1 MGWTGQGRIG
11 QHNLSGF
18 LNGKE
23 GSASSLPTDIW
34 SVLVTTS
41 AKSITIPVAPYKME
55 NRKIT
60 KTTALINS
68 GTTIC
73 CINLH
78 FTWRMKWP
86 LENLWQPMHAWNADR
101 TCNSGGMI
109 CYQVKLHL
117 HIDGQNTIQ
126 NFFILN
132 LGKKDSI
139 ILGYP
144 WLTKYNPQIDWT
156 SGEVRMVGTPTPWHD
171 KLAIV
176 KQWYLLWYLGAPERD
191 KLEFAT

>member
-11 QHNLSGF
+11 QQNLSGF

-68 GTTIC
+68 GATIC

-78 FTWRMKWP
+78 FT
-86 LENLWQPMHAWNADR
+86 
-101 TCNSGGMI
+101 
-109 CYQVKLHL
+109 
-117 HIDGQNTIQ
+117 
-126 NFFILN
+126 
-132 LGKKDSI
+132 
-139 ILGYP
+139 
-144 WLTKYNPQIDWT
+144 
-156 SGEVRMVGTPTPWHD
+156 
-171 KLAIV
+171 
-176 KQWYLLWYLGAPERD
+176 
-191 KLEFAT
+191 